1 MTLRSSDLQS
11 DSDLESICNSC
22 NVFQGRFSQQTKVRF
37 YNHADLHII
46 MFKEV
51 SLSLSLSLSLYNLGL
66 NKIGILDLFDEIPG
80 FKYEAN
86 PVLKNPRIPGFT
98 KIPFRKSWDQKSLIL
113 LGAGRHTLP
122 FPFLVYSCGQQC
134 RANLLNLE

>member
-37 YNHADLHII
+37 YNHTDLHII
-46 MFKEV
+46 MFEET
-51 SLSLSLSLSLYNLGL
+51 SLSLSLYNIGL

-80 FKYEAN
+80 FEYEAN

-113 LGAGRHTLP
+113 LGAGRHPLP
-122 FPFLVYSCGQQC
+122 FPFLEYSCGQEC
-134 RANLLNLE
+134 GANLLNLE